1 MEGKETNMKYC
12 RSGINIIWQL
22 VIIKGKSEKSL
33 TNLKLRNW
41 VTHRIVVPVRAEG
54 PWSGCSVMGKC
65 KMVIEPFSGSGLGL
79 EKY

>member
-54 PWSGCSVMGKC
+54 PQ
-65 KMVIEPFSGSGLGL
+65 SGSKGEDVLSWANGRR
-79 EKY
+79 